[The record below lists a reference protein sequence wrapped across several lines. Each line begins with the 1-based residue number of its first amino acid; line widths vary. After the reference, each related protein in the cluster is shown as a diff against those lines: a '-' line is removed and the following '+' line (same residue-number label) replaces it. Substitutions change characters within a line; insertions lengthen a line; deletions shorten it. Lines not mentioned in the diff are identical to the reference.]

1 VKFEGL
7 KGVAESVILEAL
19 PKEEID
25 LREGRVYDP
34 VKVKTAISVIR
45 KVLES
50 SGQRDVDVEVHI
62 ESLTATCVVLTFV
75 IKGK

>member
-1 VKFEGL
+1 
-7 KGVAESVILEAL
+7 
-19 PKEEID
+19 
-25 LREGRVYDP
+25 

-75 IKGK
+75 ITGK